1 MFQKSDAKIE
11 ITITTTNL
19 IRIKYPFSSFNYRLF
34 GANVANFNKIH
45 QTVSEQQ
52 LFKQEGQ
59 HPLTGQRAA
68 NFRLLA
74 NQWAERRL
82 VIQWRHG
89 CRSMRRSMC
98 NAGACNG
105 VGPFAFRYQGKGA
118 TPCQYID
125 NTRKAVDCVKLCR
138 WDFLCNET
146 LQQTFRPLLSKLTK
160 RRQI

>member
-1 MFQKSDAKIE
+1 VFQKSDAKIE

-74 NQWAERRL
+74 NQ
-82 VIQWRHG
+82 
-89 CRSMRRSMC
+89 
-98 NAGACNG
+98 
-105 VGPFAFRYQGKGA
+105 
-118 TPCQYID
+118 
-125 NTRKAVDCVKLCR
+125 
-138 WDFLCNET
+138 
-146 LQQTFRPLLSKLTK
+146 
-160 RRQI
+160 